1 MYYRLLFFLLSVV
14 QMKDP
19 DIRFTAKNDV
29 NELDQS
35 ISVIRKHGDVVC
47 LFRMQTYC
55 SMNQMQSILCLETCL
70 KLRVLPRKG
79 RLQLTACS
87 LRNVFKGS
95 A

>member
-1 MYYRLLFFLLSVV
+1 MYYRLLFFLLLSVI

-19 DIRFTAKNDV
+19 DIRFTAKNDDD

-70 KLRVLPRKG
+70 KLRVLLRKG
-79 RLQLTACS
+79 RLL
-87 LRNVFKGS
+87 
-95 A
+95 